1 MEGVSMTSP
10 LPGYGSGLT
19 DDLILGYI
27 TWYTVT
33 KPRLT
38 HEQIRNLV
46 LDLNL
51 DKSIVPKAPRAGDA
65 FKRAC
70 RYSETSGVPI
80 PLTNDV
86 ANFMFRPV
94 AQTLEDIERHL
105 IVEVLD
111 PQGRKLSHHTA
122 VMLRF
127 RRDTGILNA
136 TVDPINSDLD
146 PLVKEVMEGFAATL
160 KESTLYIEAQ
170 VIRRMI
176 RMQLDKC
183 NAILAR
189 SKGSVYFVPKKYKDK
204 MEGLESFLTHCGT
217 GSGMHWLPLVD
228 DTKQQAFITNV
239 FQEGVHE
246 QATQVL
252 SELKSYTTE
261 QKEISPNKW
270 NDYKEKLMSLV
281 DKANEYSDLVDS
293 EFGTAETELE
303 AVKAHLDDLLLS
315 GLITEK

>member
-1 MEGVSMTSP
+1 MTSP
-10 LPGYGSGLT
+10 LPGYGAGLT

-38 HEQIRNLV
+38 HEDIMDLILELG
-46 LDLNL
+46 LDPN
-51 DKSIVPKAPRAGDA
+51 IVPKAPRAGDA

-70 RYSETSGVPI
+70 RYSEVSGVSI
-80 PLTNDV
+80 PYTSDE

-127 RRDTGILNA
+127 HRNTGVLSA
-136 TVDPINSDLD
+136 TVDLIDDDLD
-146 PLVKEVMEGFAATL
+146 SLVKEVMDNFAVVL
-160 KESTLYIEAQ
+160 KESTTYIEAQ
-170 VIRRMI
+170 VIRRMV
-176 RMQLDKC
+176 RMQLDNC

-189 SKGSVYFVPKKYKDK
+189 SKGSVYFVPKKYKAK
-204 MEGLESFLTHCGT
+204 MEALEQFLTHCGA
-217 GSGMHWLPLVD
+217 GSGMHTLPLVD

-252 SELKSYTTE
+252 SELKSYSAQE
-261 QKEISPNKW
+261 KEMSPNKW
-270 NDYKEKLMSLV
+270 NDYKNKLVQMV
-281 DKANEYSDLVDS
+281 DKANEYSELVDD
-293 EFGTAETELE
+293 EFGQAETELE

-315 GLITEK
+315 GLITDK